1 MGVASRLT
9 AIIRFEVP
17 KGLVQQKELSQ
28 ISANPPNTT
37 TPLSVPVTVGVVG
50 TSRPRVC
57 LKVVPVKISSRNGAK
72 EIFIHVSVP
81 GQILVP
87 ASRALCGS

>member
-1 MGVASRLT
+1 MASRLT
-9 AIIRFEVP
+9 AMIPFEVL
-17 KGLVQQKELSQ
+17 KGMVQQKELSQ
-28 ISANPPNTT
+28 IRYVPGSIAAKIGSDNPPNTT

-72 EIFIHVSVP
+72 EIFIHVSVR
-81 GQILVP
+81 G
-87 ASRALCGS
+87 